1 MNDLAIFFV
10 GVIVSFVVV
19 AAVGILLWAASQEE
33 EQQSGIKLVDCPT
46 DAQRKRRLA

>member
-10 GVIVSFVVV
+10 GVIVSFMVV

-33 EQQSGIKLVDCPT
+33 GQRSGINLVESPA
-46 DAQRKRRLA
+46 DAQGERRLA